1 MSWTSRAM
9 RTRSSSTRRAATS
22 SRVRSA
28 SSARCS
34 VARTESRWAH
44 TASPPSAETTMSTRF
59 CTYTQNH
66 SAAEVPPY
74 DAAASPKALAAQ
86 ATPISMREHSTT
98 MVNRATIG
106 PKTASIDPWKEFCN
120 PTNATSVNTKT
131 SQGDFLRATRGN
143 VVSASAMKDDV
154 AGTTASMPS
163 MRRKASSGR
172 MRLAETINCTA
183 PKAKAASAT
192 ATSTAQSRGPISR
205 LCTSTLS
212 MPPLCA
218 NPARRAIRHAGYPNK
233 TRVGITVRN
242 EQPRKTVKGSRPT
255 AFRPVAR

>member
-1 MSWTSRAM
+1 
-9 RTRSSSTRRAATS
+9 
-22 SRVRSA
+22 
-28 SSARCS
+28 
-34 VARTESRWAH
+34 
-44 TASPPSAETTMSTRF
+44 
-59 CTYTQNH
+59 
-66 SAAEVPPY
+66 
-74 DAAASPKALAAQ
+74 
-86 ATPISMREHSTT
+86 MREHSTT

-192 ATSTAQSRGPISR
+192 ATSTAQSRGPIFR
-205 LCTSTLS
+205 LCISTLS

-218 NPARRAIRHAGYPNK
+218 NPARRAIRHAGYPSK
-233 TRVGITVRN
+233 TRVEREDEMNNPEKLWRGRIR
-242 EQPRKTVKGSRPT
+242 PRFDP
-255 AFRPVAR
+255 